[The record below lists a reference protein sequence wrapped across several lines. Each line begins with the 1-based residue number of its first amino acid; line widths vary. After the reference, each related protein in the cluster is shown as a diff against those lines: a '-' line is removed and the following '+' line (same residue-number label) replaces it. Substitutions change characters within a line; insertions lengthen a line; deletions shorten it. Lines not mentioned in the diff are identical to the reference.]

1 MARPPRAVNVA
12 VLVAVLAV
20 VCACGSTPA
29 PAPSPTPPP
38 APTAAPTPTP
48 TPGPDTEHVDVT
60 ATGVGVYE
68 LTTIPVAVVHNAAAR
83 HAATQVTVR
92 FAVFSSAGKPIGG
105 ADAVIPL
112 VAPGQTMGIA
122 ARIEQSGSGLRATA
136 AVIGEQWVDATP
148 IPPLTVA
155 AGAYTCGT
163 CRPGP
168 GYGTATGTLTAAAGI
183 TVTGVTLTAVCYTG
197 GAITGGDT
205 STDTV
210 TSLPK
215 QVSVPVIISS
225 VPDRCV
231 IYASPGP

>member
-1 MARPPRAVNVA
+1 MSRPLSAVLVTVVA
-12 VLVAVLAV
+12 VLG
-20 VCACGSTPA
+20 ACGSSPA
-29 PAPSPTPPP
+29 ATPSPTPPP
-38 APTAAPTPTP
+38 TPTPAPTPTA
-48 TPGPDTEHVDVT
+48 TPGPDTERVDVT
-60 ATGVGVYE
+60 ATGIGVYE

-112 VAPGQTMGIA
+112 VAPGQTMAIA

-136 AVIGEQWVDATP
+136 SVIGAQWIDATP
-148 IPPLTVA
+148 VPPLTV
-155 AGAYTCGT
+155 GGVTYQCGT

-168 GYGTATGTLTAAAGI
+168 GYGTAVGTMRAAPGI
-183 TVTGVTLTAVCYTG
+183 VVAGVTLTAVCYAG
-197 GAITGGDT
+197 GAITGGVT

-210 TSLPK
+210 TTLPK
-215 QVSVPVIISS
+215 QVQVPVIISN
-225 VPDRCV
+225 VPDRCE